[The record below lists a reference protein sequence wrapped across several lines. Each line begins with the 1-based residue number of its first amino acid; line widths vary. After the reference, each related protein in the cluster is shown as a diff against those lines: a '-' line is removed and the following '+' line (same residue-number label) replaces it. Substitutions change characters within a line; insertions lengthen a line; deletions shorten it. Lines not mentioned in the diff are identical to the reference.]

1 MKFLRSRGGRVGLLA
16 DFYGSMVTPQRE
28 GGGGGGG
35 GGWEERKRHV
45 EIHSNHA
52 PFILIIGPA
61 CLPTFL

>member
-35 GGWEERKRHV
+35 GGWEERRAGEKKR
-45 EIHSNHA
+45 EKERQCRRSS
-52 PFILIIGPA
+52 
-61 CLPTFL
+61 